1 MAEKILMIALSPTMD
16 EGSIV
21 SWSKKEGE
29 KVSVGD
35 ILCVVETDKAA
46 MDYESQAEGVLLK
59 ILVPG
64 GGQAKVAD
72 PIAIVGSPGE
82 DISSLLS
89 ASPGAERPTPASPPP
104 AVASASQQP
113 QAQVAPEA
121 PPAGGHVRSSPL
133 ARKLAAAR
141 GIDIAR
147 TAGSGPGGRVIKRDV
162 EAASAPGAAEPLR
175 AQGQAS
181 LSPADQTLPVTAKRK
196 LIAQRLSESA
206 FHAPHFY
213 LTVSIAMD
221 GLLAARARLNRSR
234 DGKVSFNAF
243 LHKLAALAL
252 CRHPEVNASWQGE
265 SIKRFGSV
273 DIGLAVALPDGLIT
287 PVVRGCDR
295 KGVLA
300 IDTELGELVKKAH
313 AAKLQPDEYTGATF
327 TISNLGSFGIEAFT
341 AIINPPA
348 SAILAVGMV
357 QKVPVVGDG
366 DAIVVRSMMKATLS
380 CDHRV
385 IDGATGA
392 VFLRD
397 LKEMIEN
404 PYAVLL

>member
-1 MAEKILMIALSPTMD
+1 MAEKVLMVALSPTMD

-21 SWSKKEGE
+21 SWNKKEGE
-29 KVSVGD
+29 RVSVGD
-35 ILCVVETDKAA
+35 VLCVVETDKAA
-46 MDYESQAEGVLLK
+46 MDYESQSEGVLLK

-64 GGQAKVAD
+64 GGRAKVAD
-72 PIAIVGSPGE
+72 PIAIVGAPGE

-89 ASPGAERPTPASPPP
+89 AVPRPEPPPPSPAP
-104 AVASASQQP
+104 AVASASQQSP
-113 QAQVAPEA
+113 AQVALDTPS
-121 PPAGGHVRSSPL
+121 AGGRVRSSPL

-141 GIDIAR
+141 GLDIAHM
-147 TAGSGPGGRVIKRDV
+147 AGSGPSGRVVKRDV
-162 EAASAPGAAEPLR
+162 EAASALGPAEPVGPQR
-175 AQGQAS
+175 AAA
-181 LSPADQTLPVTAKRK
+181 LSQADQILAVTPKRRI
-196 LIAQRLSESA
+196 IAQRLSESA
-206 FHAPHFY
+206 FSAPHFY

-221 GLLAARARLNRSR
+221 GLLAARARLNRGSEA
-234 DGKVSFNAF
+234 KVSFNAF
-243 LHKLAALAL
+243 LYKLAAEAL
-252 CRHPEVNASWQGE
+252 RRHPEVNATWQGE

-273 DIGLAVALPDGLIT
+273 DIGLAVALADGLIT

-300 IDTELGELVKKAH
+300 IDAELAELVNKAREG
-313 AAKLQPDEYTGATF
+313 KLQPDEYTGATF
-327 TISNLGSFGIEAFT
+327 TVSNLGSFGIEEFT

-348 SAILAVGMV
+348 SAILAVGKV
-357 QKVPVVGDG
+357 QKVPVVGED
-366 DAIVVRSMMKATLS
+366 DAIVVRSTMKATLS

-392 VFLRD
+392 LFLRD